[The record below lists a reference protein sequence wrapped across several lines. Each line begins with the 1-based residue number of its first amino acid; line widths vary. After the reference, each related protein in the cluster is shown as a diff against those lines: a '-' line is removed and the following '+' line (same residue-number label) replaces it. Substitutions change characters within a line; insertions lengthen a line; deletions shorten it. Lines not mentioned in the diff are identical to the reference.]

1 MNIFGWIQKDE
12 AENLSP
18 LSLFES
24 PLLEDVTFI
33 PAAEKFSFPLLE
45 DLVIT
50 LPIPSVKLIWLKQNV
65 VLIFPTGL

>member
-1 MNIFGWIQKDE
+1 MDTDE

-18 LSLFES
+18 LGVFEP
-24 PLLEDVTFI
+24 PLLEDTTFL
-33 PAAEKFSFPLLE
+33 PGSEKFSFPLFE

-50 LPIPSVKLIWLKQNV
+50 LPIPSVKLIPFEQNV